1 MSNLKSL
8 TTVEAIEMLHCRL
21 LTVEAAMCELFDG
34 FHSDLFELFNNNLS
48 LEFNA
53 AQKDKVRVEMA
64 KLLAKYNPKG
74 GKK

>member
-21 LTVEAAMCELFDG
+21 LTVEAAMCELFTG
-34 FHSDLFELFNNNLS
+34 FRSDLLELFENNLS
-48 LEFNA
+48 VEFTTKE
-53 AQKDKVRVEMA
+53 KDKVRVEMA
-64 KLLAKYNPKG
+64 KLLTKYNPKG

>member
-21 LTVEAAMCELFDG
+21 LTVEATMCELFEG
-34 FHSDLFELFNNNLS
+34 FHSDLIELFENNIS
-48 LEFNA
+48 LEFTKP
-53 AQKDKVRVEMA
+53 QKDKVRVEMA
-64 KLLAKYNPKG
+64 KLLTRYNPKG